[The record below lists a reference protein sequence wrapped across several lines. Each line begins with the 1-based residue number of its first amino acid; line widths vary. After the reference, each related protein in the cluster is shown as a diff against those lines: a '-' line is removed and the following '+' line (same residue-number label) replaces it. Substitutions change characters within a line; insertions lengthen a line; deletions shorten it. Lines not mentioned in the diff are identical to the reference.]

1 MPADRLN
8 NNSLNKHSQ
17 QGGGVG
23 AALGT
28 WHLVLENRAGNATV
42 KIITPRQGSPLII
55 VFDDMTMTCAQYE
68 VFR

>member
-1 MPADRLN
+1 M
-8 NNSLNKHSQ
+8 
-17 QGGGVG
+17 G

-42 KIITPRQGSPLII
+42 KIITPSQGSPLII